1 MEFSEIILLPM
12 NAAVP
17 DNVRNFKRVNN
28 IPENTKIKVYS
39 GKTPNTHNYESK
51 VEDFKEFNDGTE
63 FMCHLTNETAA
74 NTRIHIIAEVT
85 PLEGIPVETNSK
97 APVKGPEIDSKAP
110 EIDSKIDAA
119 DELIKAVENA
129 IARFKQV
136 NTQTRSG
143 GRRKRKNR
151 RTFRKK

>member
-17 DNVRNFKRVNN
+17 DNVRKFKRVND
-28 IPENTKIKVYS
+28 IPETTNIKVYE
-39 GKTPNTHNYESK
+39 GKTPDADNHEST
-51 VEDFKEFNDGTE
+51 VQDFESYGNGFVCYLSDGSE
-63 FMCHLTNETAA
+63 A

-85 PLEGIPVETNSK
+85 PLEGIPVEINSK
-97 APVKGPEIDSKAP
+97 APEVPEIDSKAP
-110 EIDSKIDAA
+110 EIDSKIDPA
-119 DELIKAVENA
+119 DELIQAVENA

-143 GRRKRKNR
+143 GRRKNR